1 MGEIEQTV
9 TGRGGLKDNSLARY
23 SPCYRGLI

>member
-9 TGRGGLKDNSLARY
+9 TGEGGLKDNGLARY
-23 SPCYRGLI
+23 SPCNRGLI